1 MDKDSF
7 VNFKAPIGS
16 VTKYKGNV
24 ETDLSQATLPTLLS
38 TGLTKTKDVQ
48 IKQLLSEISFYR
60 KRCEKDDYLVRVVKS
75 IANKSGVNPQGASCL
90 SVRKTDTLPNSTLMK
105 VNQILVSHGFSRYS
119 RDPGSLYDP
128 VDSEQGDPLTLF
140 RLSTECVSSGHI
152 NLIPAEKSLLRNKV
166 EREITT
172 NAAAGHRRSMR
183 GCRLVS
189 SAPLAPES
197 FLELSCPRAV
207 TLDQTFL
214 HCKANVEENKKLVE
228 ELVDLRR
235 VGMREIISEIT
246 KMLEAQV
253 KISNVNG
260 RLFHLHI
267 KKSLYTE
274 SSNMVRAIKLIHTH
288 LKTQADRSRNE
299 ISRKKRLL
307 EAYQNLRGT
316 KFDIILRDYCALLDE
331 MKRHA
336 WALQKLNQYSCQM
349 VSTGSL

>member
-1 MDKDSF
+1 
-7 VNFKAPIGS
+7 NFKAPTGS
-16 VTKYKGNV
+16 VTKYKGYA
-24 ETDLSQATLPTLLS
+24 ETDLLQATLPTLLS

-60 KRCEKDDYLVRVVKS
+60 NQCEKDDYLVKVVKS
-75 IANKSGVNPQGASCL
+75 IANKSGINPQGASCL
-90 SVRKTDTLPNSTLMK
+90 SARKTNTLPNSTLMK
-105 VNQILVSHGFSRYS
+105 VNQILVSHRFSRYS
-119 RDPGSLYDP
+119 RDLGSLYDP

-172 NAAAGHRRSMR
+172 NAAAARRQSIR
-183 GCRLVS
+183 GCRLVAG
-189 SAPLAPES
+189 APLTPES
-197 FLELSCPRAV
+197 LLDLSCPRAV

-214 HCKANVEENKKLVE
+214 HCNANIEENKRVVE
-228 ELVDLRR
+228 ELVDLRH

-246 KMLEAQV
+246 RMLDAQV
-253 KISNVNG
+253 KFCDVSG
-260 RLFHLHI
+260 RLFHLNI

-288 LKTQADRSRNE
+288 LITQADRTRNE
-299 ISRKKRLL
+299 ISRKKGLL

-331 MKRHA
+331 MKRNT
-336 WALQKLNQYSCQM
+336 WALQKLSQGSCQM
-349 VSTGSL
+349 VSTGSP

>member
-1 MDKDSF
+1 MAVS
-7 VNFKAPIGS
+7 FKAPAGS
-16 VTKYKGNV
+16 VTKYKENV
-24 ETDLSQATLPTLLS
+24 ETDLSQATLPSLLS

-60 KRCEKDDYLVRVVKS
+60 NRCEKDDYLVRVVKS
-75 IANKSGVNPQGASCL
+75 IVNKSGINPQGASCL
-90 SVRKTDTLPNSTLMK
+90 SARKTNALPNSTLMK
-105 VNQILVSHGFSRYS
+105 VNQILMSHRFSRYS
-119 RDPGSLYDP
+119 RDLGSLYDP
-128 VDSEQGDPLTLF
+128 VDSEQDDPLTLF
-140 RLSTECVSSGHI
+140 RLSTEYVSSGHV

-172 NAAAGHRRSMR
+172 NAAAGRRQSIR
-183 GCRLVS
+183 GCRLVA
-189 SAPLAPES
+189 SAPLVPES

-214 HCKANVEENKKLVE
+214 HCMANVEENKKLVE

-246 KMLEAQV
+246 TMLEAQV

-260 RLFHLHI
+260 RLFHLNI

-274 SSNMVRAIKLIHTH
+274 SSNIVRAIKLIHTH

-299 ISRKKRLL
+299 ISRKKGLL

-349 VSTGSL
+349 VSTGSP